1 MFAQDKAKLQKADE
15 SGFIEVDK
23 LPALKT
29 QLKPHYPEI
38 ARLAGIEGT
47 VYLKILVDENG
58 NVEKAKVEQGA
69 KDMLD
74 NSALEAAK
82 KAKFSPAMV
91 NDKPV
96 KVWVILPVAFKLA
109 VEKKDEDVSKQVQ
122 PGENEDPGINEF
134 VKVEKLPEIVE
145 AAKPDYPEAAKKAG
159 IEAKV
164 FVKVLIGKDGNPK
177 KAIVIKSENEIF
189 NQSAIDAAL
198 KSKFTSAINKG
209 EKIAVWVVL
218 PYKFTLD
225 MSEAEIKTFDDVNG
239 AKKYFQGFIE
249 GLLNLTSDNY
259 KNAERIQS
267 SLSYGDESAL
277 FKVMGEN
284 NSKYTFVTRKG
295 RQVLAVTMNTLE
307 DIEKAVTTR
316 MDKMFKVNKGKGESE
331 IFDSTEKA
339 KEYYNGFT
347 SLYGGSAEKRTRAG
361 VVYKDIKFEKIVGK
375 ISFGDES
382 GLYRVTKGGKTKY
395 YDFIARE
402 GNKIYKYA
410 GANSIKEIQKYADGL
425 KKKAN

>member
-1 MFAQDKAKLQKADE
+1 MKTKLILFALLISFAAAFAQDKAKLQKADE

-38 ARLAGIEGT
+38 ARLAGIEGI

-145 AAKPDYPEAAKKAG
+145 ASKPDYPEAAKKAG
-159 IEAKV
+159 IEGKV
-164 FVKVLIGKDGNPK
+164 FVKALIDRDGNPK
-177 KAIVIKSENEIF
+177 KAIVIKSDNEIF
-189 NQSAIDAAL
+189 NQPAVNAAM
-198 KSKFTSAINKG
+198 KSKFSRAINEGKP
-209 EKIAVWVVL
+209 IAVWVVL
-218 PYKFTLD
+218 PYKFILDNKKESVDTVPPLPDLTWLITSDKPEYPPFALERKLEGIVAFKVLFNKKD
-225 MSEAEIKTFDDVNG
+225 MSIAKIDLIKGADEILNKEALAYVKKEIKTILEF
-239 AKKYFQGFIE
+239 Y
-249 GLLNLTSDNY
+249 
-259 KNAERIQS
+259 
-267 SLSYGDESAL
+267 ES
-277 FKVMGEN
+277 
-284 NSKYTFVTRKG
+284 TR
-295 RQVLAVTMNTLE
+295 
-307 DIEKAVTTR
+307 
-316 MDKMFKVNKGKGESE
+316 
-331 IFDSTEKA
+331 
-339 KEYYNGFT
+339 
-347 SLYGGSAEKRTRAG
+347 
-361 VVYKDIKFEKIVGK
+361 
-375 ISFGDES
+375 
-382 GLYRVTKGGKTKY
+382 
-395 YDFIARE
+395 
-402 GNKIYKYA
+402 
-410 GANSIKEIQKYADGL
+410 QKYL
-425 KKKAN
+425 KQHPEETPGGEIKDAAIIRIDYKIEE

>member
-1 MFAQDKAKLQKADE
+1 MKTKLILFALLISFAAAFAQDKAKLQKADE

-38 ARLAGIEGT
+38 ARLAGIEGI

-145 AAKPDYPEAAKKAG
+145 ASKPDYPEAAKKAG
-159 IEAKV
+159 IEGKV
-164 FVKVLIGKDGNPK
+164 FVKALIDKDGNPK
-177 KAIVIKSENEIF
+177 KAIVIKSDAEIF
-189 NQSAIDAAL
+189 NQSAVDATM
-198 KSKFTSAINKG
+198 KSKFTPAVNMG
-209 EKIAVWVVL
+209 EKIAVWIVL
-218 PYKFTLD
+218 PYRFSLSGKEPKGSFED
-225 MSEAEIKTFDDVNG
+225 FKTIDE
-239 AKKYFQGFIE
+239 AKKELQAITYF
-249 GLLNLTSDNY
+249 SDNPE
-259 KNAERIQS
+259 A
-267 SLSYGDESAL
+267 
-277 FKVMGEN
+277 
-284 NSKYTFVTRKG
+284 RKKIG
-295 RQVLAVTMNTLE
+295 SGPG
-307 DIEKAVTTR
+307 IKAV
-316 MDKMFKVNKGKGESE
+316 KVKS
-331 IFDSTEKA
+331 D
-339 KEYYNGFT
+339 
-347 SLYGGSAEKRTRAG
+347 
-361 VVYKDIKFEKIVGK
+361 

-382 GLYRVTKGGKTKY
+382 
-395 YDFIARE
+395 I
-402 GNKIYKYA
+402 IYKYTKD
-410 GANSIKEIQKYADGL
+410 GKSGYSFFGRKGSRVYKYVGDSLEDIKKYVDDL
-425 KKKAN
+425 KKK